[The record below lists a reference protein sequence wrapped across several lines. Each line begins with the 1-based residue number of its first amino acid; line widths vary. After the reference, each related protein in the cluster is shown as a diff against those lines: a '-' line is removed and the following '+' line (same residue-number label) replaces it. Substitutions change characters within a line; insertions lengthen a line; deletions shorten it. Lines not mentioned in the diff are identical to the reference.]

1 MIEFGEY
8 VGEPPD
14 SGDEL
19 LVSVEMLQRERLLKE
34 KQEWS
39 ERDKGNG
46 RQKVSVLK

>member
-19 LVSVEMLQRERLLKE
+19 LVSVEMLQRDKERLLEE

-39 ERDKGNG
+39 EGG
-46 RQKVSVLK
+46 KVI